1 MPLRDE
7 EKDLKT
13 KLQKLKVA
21 LIEREK
27 SEEYQKLM
35 KAVVNHFDDVMEN
48 LDIIGKKGLLKLVF
62 KSVVIKKGKIKNF
75 EMFQPFQSLY
85 EGAWIQW
92 QTKISQQVT
101 AHPVSVST
109 LRPTDGRWPQYRRTM
124 EELIEAVAGLEWY
137 K

>member
-48 LDIIGKKGLLKLVF
+48 LDIIGKRGLLKLVF
-62 KSVVIKKGKIKNF
+62 KSQKRGDQKRENQK
-75 EMFQPFQSLY
+75 L
-85 EGAWIQW
+85 
-92 QTKISQQVT
+92 
-101 AHPVSVST
+101 
-109 LRPTDGRWPQYRRTM
+109 
-124 EELIEAVAGLEWY
+124 
-137 K
+137 